1 MTSMPGHRTAIV
13 PRASMNWSRS
23 PRVCVSRSMRRT
35 ASTAKPAISR
45 IPTATSPGCRR
56 RAAAAPITRR
66 CKSFRAAS
74 SRGWPRYRHTKSV
87 TRTGWPKSTVTA
99 TVCRQFASRI
109 LADNRQTRHGPAA
122 SMLPGRLRIQPCP
135 PIPGARRIVMFPIRF
150 NRLAIAAAALASLML
165 PGAVLAQTPDHPT
178 DSSAQFPSSRDLRG
192 LTTAGSYL
200 AARHASVER
209 DATAAAA
216 FYRSALRTD
225 PKNNELLDRA
235 FISSLAEGDIDEAV
249 KLADRVLAIDKN
261 NRVARLVVGAR
272 DLKQKKYAA
281 AQANINQSVRGPI
294 TDLVATLLS
303 GWAAYGAGDTRSAI
317 AGIDKLTGPEWYPI
331 FKDLHSGMILELAGK
346 EKEAG
351 VRLERAYK
359 LDDSALRVTDAYAR
373 WLSRNKDAAA
383 AAAIYEAF
391 DKKLARHPLVLE
403 GIRETKAGKK
413 LSPLV
418 DSPQT
423 GAAEALYGIG
433 ASLTRRGGEDLAL
446 VYLQLA
452 LYLAPNHSLA
462 LLSLADLY
470 ESVKKPQM
478 AIKVYE
484 RVPASSPL
492 KRNAQ
497 IQQATDLDASDR
509 SDEAI
514 RILKGVTAQDPKDLE
529 ALMAL
534 GNIERGR
541 KKFADCTQ
549 TYTQGINALPSTN
562 EKGNWVYY
570 YFRGICEERS
580 KQWAKAETDMRKALD
595 LQPEQPH
602 VLNYLGYSWIDQG
615 INLDEGMKMIKRAVE
630 QRPDD
635 GYIVDSLGWAYYRIG
650 NYEDAV
656 KNLERAIDLKPEDP
670 TINDH
675 LGDAYWRVGRTLE
688 AKLQWAHAR
697 DLKPEADE
705 LPKIEA
711 KIANGMTDDN
721 SNSSAAQAEK
731 EKKKDDGKG
740 G

>member
-1 MTSMPGHRTAIV
+1 VKFS
-13 PRASMNWSRS
+13 
-23 PRVCVSRSMRRT
+23 
-35 ASTAKPAISR
+35 
-45 IPTATSPGCRR
+45 
-56 RAAAAPITRR
+56 
-66 CKSFRAAS
+66 
-74 SRGWPRYRHTKSV
+74 
-87 TRTGWPKSTVTA
+87 
-99 TVCRQFASRI
+99 
-109 LADNRQTRHGPAA
+109 
-122 SMLPGRLRIQPCP
+122 
-135 PIPGARRIVMFPIRF
+135 IRF
-150 NRLAIAAAALASLML
+150 NRLAIAAAAITTLAL
-165 PGAVLAQTPDHPT
+165 PGQLVAQTPDHPA
-178 DSSAQFPSSRDLRG
+178 DSSAQFPNSRDLKG
-192 LTTAGSYL
+192 LTTSGSYL

-209 DATAAAA
+209 DASSAAT

-249 KLADRVLAIDKN
+249 KLADRILTIDKN

-281 AQANINQSVRGPI
+281 AQININQSVRGPI

-303 GWAAYGAGDTRSAI
+303 GWAAYGAGDSKTAV
-317 AGIDKLTGPEWYPI
+317 ANIDKLTGPEWYPI
-331 FKDLHSGMILELAGK
+331 FKDLHSGMILELANK

-351 VRLERAYK
+351 ARLERAYK

-373 WLSRNKDAAA
+373 WLSRNKDAASA
-383 AAAIYEAF
+383 QAIYETF
-391 DKKLARHPLVLE
+391 DKKLARHPLILE
-403 GIRETKAGKK
+403 GIRDTKAGKK

-484 RVPASSPL
+484 RVPANSVL

-497 IQQATDLDASDR
+497 IQQATDLDSADR

-514 RILKGVTAQDPKDLE
+514 KILKGVTAQDPKDLE
-529 ALMAL
+529 AIMAL

-549 TYTQGINALPSTN
+549 TYTQGIDALPSAN
-562 EKGNWVYY
+562 DKGNWVYY

-580 KQWAKAETDMRKALD
+580 KQWSKAEADMRKALD

-615 INLDEGMKMIKRAVE
+615 INLDDAMKMIKRAVE

-650 NYEDAV
+650 NFEDAV

-675 LGDAYWRVGRTLE
+675 LGDAYWRIGRTLE
-688 AKLQWAHAR
+688 AKFQWAHAR
-697 DLKPEADE
+697 DLKPEPEE

-711 KIANGMTDDN
+711 KIENGLPEDT
-721 SNSSAAQAEK
+721 SSAASAD
-731 EKKKDDGKG
+731 KKKEDGKG

>member
-1 MTSMPGHRTAIV
+1 ML
-13 PRASMNWSRS
+13 
-23 PRVCVSRSMRRT
+23 
-35 ASTAKPAISR
+35 
-45 IPTATSPGCRR
+45 
-56 RAAAAPITRR
+56 
-66 CKSFRAAS
+66 SF
-74 SRGWPRYRHTKSV
+74 
-87 TRTGWPKSTVTA
+87 
-99 TVCRQFASRI
+99 
-109 LADNRQTRHGPAA
+109 
-122 SMLPGRLRIQPCP
+122 
-135 PIPGARRIVMFPIRF
+135 RF
-150 NRLAIAAAALASLML
+150 NRSAIAALAFLALPVAAA
-165 PGAVLAQTPDHPT
+165 AQTPDHPA
-178 DSSAQFPSSRDLRG
+178 DNSAQFPSPHDLKT

-209 DATAAAA
+209 DAASAAT

-235 FISSLAEGDIDEAV
+235 FISSLADGDIEEAV
-249 KLADRVLAIDKN
+249 KLADRILATDKT
-261 NRVARLVVGAR
+261 NRVARLVIGVR
-272 DLKQKKYAA
+272 DLKQKKYAS
-281 AQANINQSVRGPI
+281 AQSNINQSIRGPI
-294 TDLVATLLS
+294 TDLVATLLT
-303 GWAAYGAGDTRSAI
+303 GWAAYGAGDAKSAV
-317 AGIDKLTGPEWYPI
+317 ATIDKLAGPEWYPI

-346 EKEAG
+346 EKDAG

-359 LDDSALRVTDAYAR
+359 LEDSMLRVSDDYAR

-383 AAAIYEAF
+383 AKTVYEAF
-391 DKKLARHPLVLE
+391 DKKLPRHPLVQE
-403 GIRETKAGKK
+403 AMREVDAGKK
-413 LSPLV
+413 LPPIV
-418 DSPQT
+418 DSPQA

-433 ASLTRRGGEDLAL
+433 ATLTRRGGEDLAL

-452 LYLAPNHSLA
+452 LYLVPNHPLA

-497 IQQATDLDASDR
+497 IQLAIDLDAADR
-509 SDEAI
+509 TDDAI
-514 RILKGVTAQDPKDLE
+514 KILKSVTADDPKDIE
-529 ALMAL
+529 AVMAL

-541 KKFADCTQ
+541 KKFADCAT
-549 TYTQGINALPSTN
+549 TYSQGIDILPKETDKN
-562 EKGNWVYY
+562 TWVYY
-570 YFRGICEERS
+570 YYRGICEERS
-580 KQWAKAETDMRKALD
+580 KQWTKAEADMRKALE

-615 INLDEGMKMIKRAVE
+615 VNLDEGMKMIKRAVD

-688 AKLQWAHAR
+688 AKFQWAHAR
-697 DLKPEADE
+697 DLKPEPED

-711 KIANGMTDDN
+711 KIEHGLTDDTTDT
-721 SNSSAAQAEK
+721 SAAAAD
-731 EKKKDDGKG
+731 KKKDDGKG